1 MKDTHQ
7 PATTKIYTQHTA
19 GRGENISNV
28 RLHKNVIDT
37 KQPAA
42 IVRDSQYI
50 AGRGKNILKCL
61 NYYVILVV

>member
-1 MKDTHQ
+1 MKDTDQ
-7 PATTKIYTQHTA
+7 PVTNKIYTQHTA

-42 IVRDSQYI
+42 IV
-50 AGRGKNILKCL
+50 
-61 NYYVILVV
+61 